1 MTLNF
6 IQLPGE
12 PKPTTPPWS
21 LVRTPKNFRV
31 LKSQVTQTQ
40 YVGLKPVEDLRCQVP
55 KSLRTVIFCKSS
67 RVPDDFDVN
76 HDFQNCF
83 QNLPGLYFS
92 TCGLR
97 TRVSSSVS
105 LWQRGAGVSLFGLF
119 ALSFKDPGAL
129 WDLWWERLAVLCPF
143 RFPSSRPVRDVSPDL
158 DYQLYLLAQTA
169 FSCLPYSEASCTAY
183 MILLYFSE
191 KGTILK
197 EVSLV
202 KCCW

>member
-21 LVRTPKNFRV
+21 LVRTPQNFRV

-55 KSLRTVIFCKSS
+55 KSLRTIIFCKSS
-67 RVPDDFDVN
+67 RVPDDFDIN

-119 ALSFKDPGAL
+119 ALSLSKTPAPCETSD
-129 WDLWWERLAVLCPF
+129 ERGLLSFVLSVF
-143 RFPSSRPVRDVSPDL
+143 QVLGQFGMFL
-158 DYQLYLLAQTA
+158 QILIT
-169 FSCLPYSEASCTAY
+169 SCT
-183 MILLYFSE
+183 
-191 KGTILK
+191 
-197 EVSLV
+197 
-202 KCCW
+202 CWRRQRSPACRTQRPPALRT